1 MAANISIA
9 ADYQNIISRINKLTV
24 QSNRR
29 WGKMSVEQMLAHCSD
44 QIRLSLGEKQPNET
58 PNFIN
63 RNILKYFGL
72 WLPRIPL
79 RNLKAPVDMNQQFFG
94 TASSDIITEKQNLF
108 DLISRFRA
116 SSDNFTFQSHPMYG
130 KLNRRQWG
138 RFMYVHLDHHLRQFG
153 V

>member
-9 ADYQNIISRINKLTV
+9 SDYHNIISRINNLTV
-24 QSNRR
+24 QSKRR

-44 QIRLSLGEKQPNET
+44 QIRLSLSQKQPHET
-58 PNFIN
+58 PNFFN
-63 RNILKYFGL
+63 RNVMKYFGL

-79 RNLKAPVDMNQQFFG
+79 RNLKAPIDMNQQYFG
-94 TASSDIITEKQNLF
+94 TASADIETEKTNLVE
-108 DLISRFRA
+108 LLKQVRA
-116 SSDNFTFQSHPMYG
+116 LPDDSILQPHPMYG
-130 KLNRRQWG
+130 KLNRKQWG